1 MIVEWVVFILK
12 SINFLFCEND
22 NLLFLIKCFEFIVI
36 RKMYK
41 RMLSVYYGLSVFFIV
56 LKLLFN
62 NFSVV
67 YWIVFVRE
75 NLYLIYLLG
84 YVLCKNREVVVKV

>member
-1 MIVEWVVFILK
+1 
-12 SINFLFCEND
+12 
-22 NLLFLIKCFEFIVI
+22 
-36 RKMYK
+36 
-41 RMLSVYYGLSVFFIV
+41 MLSVYYGLSVFFIV
-56 LKLLFN
+56 LKLLLN

-84 YVLCKNREVVVKV
+84 YVLCKNSEVVVKV